1 MLFFIV
7 KMASLDTRAGCSDN
21 KTKLE
26 TTKMSQFNHNTP
38 KANIQISEWTNGIFI
53 DRESYSKIFRHQFN
67 LYSTSSCALFKYYM

>member
-38 KANIQISEWTNGIFI
+38 KANIHISEWTNGIFI
-53 DRESYSKIFRHQFN
+53 DR
-67 LYSTSSCALFKYYM
+67 